1 METSTKRK
9 RAAGDK
15 EGGATP
21 TKRAMAAAMR
31 AVGDEEGNVEGGES
45 DGDGDKEGDG
55 EKEGKGP
62 HSSSSSSDRLPPR
75 HMLPLLLRLATAF
88 RAVVA
93 AALFGGGDGG

>member
-1 METSTKRK
+1 METPTKRT

-21 TKRAMAAAMR
+21 TKRAMVAATR
-31 AVGDEEGNVEGGES
+31 AAGDEEGNVEGGKS
-45 DGDGDKEGDG
+45 DGDGNKEGDG
-55 EKEGKGP
+55 EKEGEGP
-62 HSSSSSSDRLPPR
+62 HSSLSSDRLPPH